1 MSKCCKTVAAYGD
14 LPLSVDKK
22 PKKVTVI
29 LNPAANKRY
38 LKNHFNQPLEIKFFM
53 YLLRNAKSDFEKYC
67 APLLHL
73 AGYSV
78 TVLSTEREGGARS
91 LVENLIGETDAL
103 IVAGGD
109 GTLSEVFIIEHK
121 LFYLTC

>member
-1 MSKCCKTVAAYGD
+1 MSKCCRTVSEYGD
-14 LPLSVDKK
+14 MPQPVDQK

-38 LKNHFNQPLEIKFFM
+38 LVDNFNLTFVVFICSFF
-53 YLLRNAKSDFEKYC
+53 YVLHRNAKSDFEKYC

-73 AGYSV
+73 AGYCV
-78 TVLSTEREGGARS
+78 TVITTEREGGARS

-109 GTLSEVFIIEHK
+109 GTLSEVGTF
-121 LFYLTC
+121 